1 MSNRNSN
8 PRPLSLIENLFPSSP
23 CALRALCG
31 EIAFSFAPLTNVN
44 PSGSRPLLATHFLL
58 VFVPSHFVPYT
69 FFSMFDSHR
78 FALFL
83 AAALLLAI
91 TPGPGIFY
99 VLARTLAGG
108 RREGFQ
114 SSFGTFFGGLFHVFA
129 AALGVSAI
137 LAASAVAFHTVKY
150 AGAAY
155 LIFLGIKM
163 IRSRNVPL
171 PDQAATQDSSPNAN
185 AFRPAAAAFKQGVL
199 TEALNP
205 KTALFFL
212 SFIPQFIAPERGHIF
227 LQFATLGILSVTLNT
242 AADLLVVFCA
252 APLER
257 KLKSS
262 PTFRSRQR
270 TASGLGMIGLGAY
283 VALSDA
289 K

>member
-1 MSNRNSN
+1 MTDSQ
-8 PRPLSLIENLFPSSP
+8 
-23 CALRALCG
+23 
-31 EIAFSFAPLTNVN
+31 
-44 PSGSRPLLATHFLL
+44 HFLL
-58 VFVPSHFVPYT
+58 
-69 FFSMFDSHR
+69 
-78 FALFL
+78 FL
-83 AAALLLAI
+83 GAAVVLAI

-108 RREGFQ
+108 RREGIQ
-114 SSFGTFFGGLFHVFA
+114 SALGTFFGGLFHVFA

-155 LIFLGIKM
+155 LVWLGIRM
-163 IRSRNVPL
+163 IRTRNAEMPTQTAA
-171 PDQAATQDSSPNAN
+171 QAQGSFPQGS
-185 AFRPAAAAFKQGVL
+185 FRQGIL

-212 SFIPQFIAPERGHIF
+212 SFIPQFIAAGRGHVF
-227 LQFATLGILSVTLNT
+227 LQFIALGAISVFLNT
-242 AADLLVVFCA
+242 IADLGVVFMA

-262 PTFRSRQR
+262 VRFRGRQR
-270 TASGLGMIGLGAY
+270 VVSGLGMIGLGAY
-283 VALSDA
+283 VALADS

>member
-1 MSNRNSN
+1 MIFRT
-8 PRPLSLIENLFPSSP
+8 LA
-23 CALRALCG
+23 ALRLCVVF
-31 EIAFSFAPLTNVN
+31 ISFLAFSYNL
-44 PSGSRPLLATHFLL
+44 
-58 VFVPSHFVPYT
+58 
-69 FFSMFDSHR
+69 SMFDAHR
-78 FALFL
+78 FALFF
-83 AAALLLAI
+83 AAALLLAL

-108 RREGFQ
+108 RRDGFQ
-114 SSFGTFFGGLFHVFA
+114 SSIGTFFGGLFHVFA

-163 IRSRNVPL
+163 IRSRNVPMSENS
-171 PDQAATQDSSPNAN
+171 AAENSSPSRN
-185 AFRPAAAAFKQGVL
+185 AFRQGIL

-212 SFIPQFIAPERGHIF
+212 SFIPQFIAPERGHVF
-227 LQFATLGILSVTLNT
+227 LQFATLGILSVALNT
-242 AADLLVVFCA
+242 AADLLVVSLA

-283 VALSDA
+283 LALSDP

>member
-1 MSNRNSN
+1 M
-8 PRPLSLIENLFPSSP
+8 
-23 CALRALCG
+23 
-31 EIAFSFAPLTNVN
+31 
-44 PSGSRPLLATHFLL
+44 
-58 VFVPSHFVPYT
+58 
-69 FFSMFDSHR
+69 
-78 FALFL
+78 
-83 AAALLLAI
+83 
-91 TPGPGIFY
+91 FY

-114 SSFGTFFGGLFHVFA
+114 SSIGTFFGGLFHVFA

-163 IRSRNVPL
+163 IRSRNIPL
-171 PDQAATQDSSPNAN
+171 PDQAATQNSSPKAS
-185 AFRPAAAAFKQGVL
+185 AFRQGIL

-212 SFIPQFIAPERGHIF
+212 SFIPQFIASERGHIF
-227 LQFATLGILSVTLNT
+227 LQFAALGILSVSLNT
-242 AADLLVVFCA
+242 AADLLVVSLA
-252 APLER
+252 TPLER
-257 KLKSS
+257 KLRSS
-262 PTFRSRQR
+262 PTFRARQR

-283 VALSDA
+283 VALSES

>member
-1 MSNRNSN
+1 MFDVHR
-8 PRPLSLIENLFPSSP
+8 
-23 CALRALCG
+23 
-31 EIAFSFAPLTNVN
+31 
-44 PSGSRPLLATHFLL
+44 FLL
-58 VFVPSHFVPYT
+58 
-69 FFSMFDSHR
+69 FF
-78 FALFL
+78 
-83 AAALLLAI
+83 AAALLLAV

-114 SSFGTFFGGLFHVFA
+114 SSIGTFFGGLFHVFA

-137 LAASAVAFHTVKY
+137 LAASALAFHTVKY

-163 IRSRNVPL
+163 IRSRNVAL
-171 PDQAATQDSSPNAN
+171 PESVSQSNGAFHPAASA
-185 AFRPAAAAFKQGVL
+185 AFRQGVL

-212 SFIPQFIAPERGHIF
+212 SFIPQFIAPERGHLF

-242 AADLLVVFCA
+242 AADLVVVACA

-262 PTFRSRQR
+262 PKFRSRQR

-283 VALSDA
+283 LAVSES